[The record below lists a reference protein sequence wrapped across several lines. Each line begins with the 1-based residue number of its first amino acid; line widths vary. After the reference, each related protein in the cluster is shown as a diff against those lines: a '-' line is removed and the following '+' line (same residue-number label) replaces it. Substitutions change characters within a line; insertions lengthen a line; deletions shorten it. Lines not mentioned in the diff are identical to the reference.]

1 MQKILAFLLFCSLLF
16 AQNIDELLKQ
26 YEHESEL
33 SKITKIDT
41 AGYVYI
47 YTRQMLSTMQAYTLA
62 DVLKSVPGLNYTIT
76 PNYLNL
82 FTYPSSSY
90 ISPTAARL
98 YINDHDVTSASFGSA
113 LLIWGEMP
121 IEYIDHIEVYKGSAA
136 IEFGDE
142 TGIVIIKVYTKLAKR
157 ELGNKLRLRADSLG
171 SKSLDAYSAYMETDE
186 SSLFLYLHGADTKS
200 KHYHIQQSTI
210 SKDKNDFTFY
220 ANYSNKTLS
229 IEASHYAINKDPF
242 LGYGRSKRPLGGGLD
257 AKHSYLNINTKLFN
271 IDWNIAYDRLNYKR
285 IYKDAAGVYTTQGYV
300 QDYQLDFTDDIFTFA
315 LKKHIKDTKN
325 SLLFG
330 SFYKYKHFQQKG
342 SFDTIHTNF
351 SNSFHLFSIYAE
363 ESYSFNKDLLAI
375 FSLKGDFYF
384 YDKDVKDHAKS
395 ILRIGVIKNLGTWQL
410 RSFYTK
416 TYFPLQFYAL
426 YSQDNMPLK
435 TNPNLKFPTLDNLT
449 FEAAH
454 KKANYT
460 IKYKIGIRS
469 LKNTL
474 LYIPGVGFTNNKN
487 KFYCTLAEINF
498 AYNFDTYN
506 KIYFDIAKGMNSEK
520 KVSPDLQINLRLFNN
535 WNNIE
540 FYNELLYKSSYIH
553 YGMGVKQSFD
563 YTLAMKYKIT
573 KDLSFGFRGENI
585 FDKGFRQAYK
595 LVDKTFPITDRR
607 FIFNM
612 EYTF

>member
-1 MQKILAFLLFCSLLF
+1 MQKILAFLLLCSLLF
-16 AQNIDELLKQ
+16 AQNLDMLLKK
-26 YEHESEL
+26 YEQESEL

-76 PNYLNL
+76 PNNLNL

-90 ISPTAARL
+90 IPATSARL

-121 IEYIDHIEVYKGSAA
+121 IEYIDHIEVYKGSAS

-157 ELGNKLRLRADSLG
+157 EIGNKLRLRADSLG
-171 SKSLDAYSAYMETDE
+171 SKSIDAYSAHMTNDE
-186 SSLFLYLHGADTKS
+186 RSLFLYLHGADTKS
-200 KHYHIQQSTI
+200 KHYHIQESTI

-220 ANYSNKTLS
+220 ANYSTKTLS

-257 AKHSYLNINTKLFN
+257 AKHSYLNLNTKFLGA
-271 IDWNIAYDRLNYKR
+271 DWNLAYDRLNYKR
-285 IYKDAAGVYTTQGYV
+285 VYKDVQGVYTAQGYV
-300 QDYQLDFTDDIFTFA
+300 QDYRLDFTDDIFTLA
-315 LKKHIKDTKN
+315 IKKRIKDTKN
-325 SLLFG
+325 SLLIG
-330 SFYKYKHFQQKG
+330 GFYKFKQFKQKG

-351 SNSFHLFSIYAE
+351 SNSFHLFSLYAE

-395 ILRIGVIKNLGTWQL
+395 TLRIGVIKNIGTWQL
-410 RSFYTK
+410 KSFYTK

-426 YSQDNMPLK
+426 YSKDGMPLK

-449 FEAAH
+449 FEAAQ
-454 KKANYT
+454 KKSNYI
-460 IKYKIGIRS
+460 IKYKLGIRS

-474 LYIPGVGFTNNKN
+474 LYSPQQGYYNNKDT
-487 KFYCTLAEINF
+487 FYCTLAEINF
-498 AYNFDTYN
+498 EYNIDAYNKLYV
-506 KIYFDIAKGMNSEK
+506 DIAKGMNSQENY
-520 KVSPDLQINLRLFNN
+520 SPDIQINLRLYNAWEN
-535 WNNIE
+535 LQL
-540 FYNELLYKSSYIH
+540 YNELLYKNDYTY
-553 YGMGVKQSFD
+553 YGTKVKQSFD
-563 YTLAMKYKIT
+563 YTLAMKYQVT
-573 KDLSFGFRGENI
+573 KDLSIGIRGENL
-585 FDKGFRQAYK
+585 FNKGFRQAYRS
-595 LVDKTFPITDRR
+595 VDTAYPVTDRR
-607 FIFNM
+607 YIFNV